1 MTDDAISNSLGEPLV
16 GITGK
21 DVLIGNFFQN
31 GLRLIIQHSV
41 TPHGTLRHEAR
52 RLGQPKTDL
61 FTAMSGAAIRSPGN
75 GAIQGQV

>member
-1 MTDDAISNSLGEPLV
+1 MTDDAICNSLGKPLV

-21 DVLIGNFFQN
+21 DVLIEDFFQN
-31 GLRLIIQHSV
+31 GLRLIIQNGV

-52 RLGQPKTDL
+52 RLGQPKSDF
-61 FTAMSGAAIRSPGN
+61 FTAMTGAAIRSPGN